1 MDGHY
6 CMYLR
11 KSRKDLEAEQ
21 HGAGETLANHE
32 KELTALANRL
42 EIQIE
47 HIYKE
52 VVSGDT
58 IAARPQMQQLLAD
71 IENGIW
77 DGVLVTEIERLGRG
91 ATIDQGIISQVFSL
105 SGCKIITLNKI
116 YDPNNEFD
124 EEYFEYGLF
133 QSRREYKAINRR
145 QQRGIEQSLKDGKW
159 VYNRSPY
166 GYKSV
171 KLTDQK
177 GYKLEIIPEQAE
189 IIKLIYDCYTERS
202 MGYGAIGEMLRDMH
216 IDTDKRNWSS
226 ACIQSILKNPV
237 YCGWV
242 KRGQRAI
249 KKTTVN
255 GQLKLARPREQDFRL
270 YPGLH
275 DPIISQ
281 EQFDKVQQMF
291 ASHDKHPIGNQLEI
305 KNALAGLV
313 YCKKCGQKM
322 IRRPDSRGN
331 ARPLIICRNKL
342 CDNIAGDQEVMTEKT
357 ISILRNYLES
367 MVSENPPNT
376 SIHIDKRYNFL
387 NETKIK
393 VLDKL
398 KEAEGKL
405 NKTYELIE
413 QGIYSPEEFLTRSSA
428 IKNEISDLEQQ
439 LQKIETDI
447 ACEKAIIDKKEN
459 YIPKLKN
466 ALEIFYSVSPAEQ
479 NALLIELIERI
490 DFLKERRSKNGPKD
504 NFELFVQL
512 KRPIL

>member
-21 HGAGETLANHE
+21 HGAGETLANHQ
-32 KELTALANRL
+32 KELTALASRL
-42 EIQIE
+42 DIQVE

-52 VVSGDT
+52 IISGDT

-71 IENGIW
+71 IENGMW

-133 QSRREYKAINRR
+133 QSRREYKAITRR
-145 QQRGIEQSLKDGKW
+145 QQRGIEQALKDGKW

-166 GYKSV
+166 GYKTV
-171 KLTDQK
+171 KLIDQK

-189 IIKLIYDCYTERS
+189 IIKMIYDCYSERS
-202 MGYGAIGEMLRDMH
+202 MGYATIGEMLRDMH
-216 IDTDKRNWSS
+216 IDTDKRGWSP
-226 ACIQSILKNPV
+226 ACIQAILKNPV

-242 KRGQRAI
+242 KRGQRGL

-255 GQLKLARPREQDFRL
+255 GQLKLTRPREQEFRL

-275 DPIISQ
+275 EPIISQ
-281 EQFDKVQQMF
+281 EQFDKVQKMF
-291 ASHDKHPIGNQLEI
+291 ETHHKHPLGHQLEI

-322 IRRPDSRGN
+322 VRRPDSSGN
-331 ARPLIICRNKL
+331 ARPLIMCRNRT

-357 ISILRNYLES
+357 ISILRKYLES
-367 MVSENPPNT
+367 MTSEDQPDL
-376 SIHIDKRYNFL
+376 SIHMDTRYNLL
-387 NETKIK
+387 NEAKTKL
-393 VLDKL
+393 LDKL
-398 KEAEGKL
+398 KETHAKL
-405 NKTYELIE
+405 NKAYDLIE
-413 QGIYSPEEFLTRSSA
+413 QGIYSPDEFLTRSSVL
-428 IKNEISDLEQQ
+428 KDEIADLEQQ
-439 LQKIETDI
+439 LQEIEVDI
-447 ACEKAIIDKKEN
+447 TYEKTIIDKKEN

-466 ALEIFYSVSPAEQ
+466 ALEIFYSVSAAEQ
-479 NALLIELIERI
+479 NALLTELIERI
-490 DFLKERRSKNGPKD
+490 DYLKEQRSRNGPKD
-504 NFELFVQL
+504 NFELFIQL